1 MRPLYDDKILFNRQP
16 VALVLAEEWEIA
28 RFAASLVRVEYK
40 PEPFATDLF
49 AQRDKASRELEKLG
63 AEPALRKAR
72 GSRRSLEA
80 HRRLDRILEKL
91 SSHWLRS
98 QRAIEAL
105 ELAGTPATQR
115 VLQTLAAGAA
125 EARLTQEAKAVL
137 KRWKRQRPAAS
148 S

>member
-1 MRPLYDDKILFNRQP
+1 MNLTERKNRLKGPGRQLSYKP
-16 VALVLAEEWEIA
+16 IFVREAPTRQEEW
-28 RFAASLVRVEYK
+28 
-40 PEPFATDLF
+40 T
-49 AQRDKASRELEKLG
+49 
-63 AEPALRKAR
+63 EPALRKAR
-72 GSRRSLEA
+72 GSRPSLEA